1 MKISVIV
8 PVYNTSAYLEDCLNS
23 LVNQT
28 FKDMEIICV
37 NDGSTDNSLEILKK
51 YPQIKIITQ
60 ENQGLSAARNT
71 GISAAIGEYIGFV
84 DSDDWVD
91 LDFYEKLYNSI
102 ISTNSDIAAAT
113 ILRGEVKY
121 RVKYT
126 EEETYTELNEKI
138 KICNIP
144 NSCYVWNKLY
154 KANLIKNNMF
164 RNGVYFED
172 MVWMPYILAKSE
184 KLVTTPNTMYHYR
197 RNSNSIVKSK
207 PSQKKQE
214 DFYNAKKELVKF
226 FDDNNLTLNDKERHI
241 NKTQIFGGN
250 ILVLKIKEYKNYLEY
265 YLFGFIP
272 IFKRNIDKKN

>member
-8 PVYNTSAYLEDCLNS
+8 PVYNTSKYLEDCLNS

-37 NDGSTDNSLEILKK
+37 NDGSTDNSLEILNK
-51 YPQIKIITQ
+51 YHSVKIITQ
-60 ENQGLSAARNT
+60 ENQGLSVARNT
-71 GISAAIGEYIGFV
+71 GIDAASGEYIGFV

-91 LDFYEKLYNSI
+91 LDFFEKLYNSI
-102 ISTNSDIAAAT
+102 TSTDSDIAAAT
-113 ILRGEVKY
+113 IFRGEDKY

-126 EEETYTELNEKI
+126 EEKIYTELSDKI
-138 KICNIP
+138 KACNIP

-154 KANLIKNNMF
+154 KAELVKNNKF
-164 RNGVYFED
+164 KPNVYFED
-172 MVWMPYILAKSE
+172 MIWMPYVLEKSS
-184 KLVTTPNTMYHYR
+184 KMVTAPNTVYHYR
-197 RNSNSIVKSK
+197 RNSNSIVKKK

-226 FDDNNLTLNDKERHI
+226 FDDNNLAISDNERHI
-241 NKTQIFGGN
+241 NKEQIFWGK
-250 ILVLKIKEYKNYLEY
+250 ILVLKIKEYNNILEY

-272 IFKRNIDKKN
+272 IYKKSI